1 MDCLKDTGS
10 TPVASTTLSMSGLYL
25 YKSKSGNK
33 TGNTSANVIWWAMNQ
48 KLPES
53 LWREI
58 RHEYQTRKTTC
69 RDLALKYGINRE
81 TVASRCKLE
90 KWRCRRM
97 EGETQRRETFSHL
110 GCEPQVVPVPQQFT
124 HRIMGEAA
132 LWLDRIQEAYET
144 EVRYD
149 RIEAIQKLLP
159 QWKTVVDQARK
170 GMEAA
175 QEPYARPSLTIDLT
189 LLSSPPALPPLAT
202 HQPMLTA

>member
-1 MDCLKDTGS
+1 
-10 TPVASTTLSMSGLYL
+10 MSGLYFN
-25 YKSKSGNK
+25 KSKSGNK
-33 TGNTSANVIWWAMNQ
+33 TGNTSANVLWFPMNQ

-58 RHEYQTRKTTC
+58 RNEYQTSKTTC

-90 KWRCRRM
+90 KWRSRRM

-170 GMEAA
+170 GMEAS
-175 QEPYARPSLTIDLT
+175 QEPYARPSLTIDLA
-189 LLSSPPALPPLAT
+189 LFSSPPALPPLAT